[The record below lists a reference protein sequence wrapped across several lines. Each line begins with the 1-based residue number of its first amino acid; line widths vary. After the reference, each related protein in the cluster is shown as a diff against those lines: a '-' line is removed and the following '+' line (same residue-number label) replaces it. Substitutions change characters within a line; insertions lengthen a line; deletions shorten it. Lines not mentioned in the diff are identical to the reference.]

1 MYFIF
6 LDLLTEEI
14 QLCIE
19 WKCIKREDSPMGEFE
34 ALTCAEGRPHLKKN
48 TDPPLDGM
56 LSGSELLHAPCD
68 HCGML
73 IRNMPC
79 AILLSCLSN
88 L

>member
-1 MYFIF
+1 MQRTGGHIF
-6 LDLLTEEI
+6 FL
-14 QLCIE
+14 
-19 WKCIKREDSPMGEFE
+19 
-34 ALTCAEGRPHLKKN
+34 N

-56 LSGSELLHAPCD
+56 LSGSELLHTPCD